1 MKLNCLI
8 KKNYT
13 NTKSQLLT
21 QKELTELFEQLAG
34 VFKHTQIWKSDL
46 RKSITIKFFTAL
58 IESVLLVDIKKVG
71 SMSNTLAPNRCS

>member
-13 NTKSQLLT
+13 NTKSQVLT
-21 QKELTELFEQLAG
+21 QKELIELFEQIAS

-46 RKSITIKFFTAL
+46 RKSIKIKFFTAL
-58 IESVLLVDIKKVG
+58 IKSVFLVDIKKVG
-71 SMSNTLAPNRCS
+71 SMGNALALNRRI